1 MIPGPSNRTRLV
13 LLALV
18 ASLAACAKDSTTAPP
33 AAHLTLGVWGGDR
46 AEVIAGDSVTEVT
59 YGCTSGEFTGNIPL
73 DESGRFTVNGSYDPS
88 VGPVQANGDMPA
100 QLSGLVEGSTLTFA
114 IAVNDTIEKRVI
126 SLGPA
131 VVVLG
136 QPATI
141 VVCPVL

>member
-1 MIPGPSNRTRLV
+1 MIRANV
-13 LLALV
+13 LALLICT
-18 ASLAACAKDSTTAPP
+18 AALTACAKDSTMAPP
-33 AAHLTLGVWGGDR
+33 ATHLTNGEWGGDR
-46 AEVIAGDSVTEVT
+46 AEVVAGDSATEVT

-73 DESGRFTVNGSYDPS
+73 DASGRFTVNGSYDPS
-88 VGPVQANGDMPA
+88 VGPVQANGAMPA

-114 IAVNDTIEKRVI
+114 IAVDDTIEKRVI

-136 QPATI
+136 QPANI